1 MELPKYQGPK
11 LISIMNVKVSKRMS
25 VCKFLINACYFFI
38 DKQTHIF
45 YNSISSQSTYTSKA
59 RFKIIHKDTL
69 IQNNI
74 IE

>member
-1 MELPKYQGPK
+1 MELIKYQGPK

-45 YNSISSQSTYTSKA
+45 YNSISSQSTYKA
-59 RFKIIHKDTL
+59 RFKIIYPDTL
-69 IQNNI
+69 IKNNI